1 MSIFSR
7 SRDVDFYADR
17 LAVQMAKIAR
27 LGLKIESRVASAA
40 QSRAN
45 RDFIMDAINA
55 FKSVGGTSGD
65 GALEIYRDIDRD
77 IDTMA
82 SFLEAWQRAVFTDSR
97 VLALA
102 KELHS
107 ELTEL
112 RGLIKDTP
120 QDMMIKCKEIVMDKI
135 GR

>member
-1 MSIFSR
+1 
-7 SRDVDFYADR
+7 
-17 LAVQMAKIAR
+17 MAKIAR

-65 GALEIYRDIDRD
+65 GALEIYRDIDKD

-82 SFLEAWQRAVFTDSR
+82 SFLETWQRAGFIDSR

-107 ELTEL
+107 ELTKL

-120 QDMMIKCKEIVMDKI
+120 QDMMIKCKEIVMDRI